1 MVKMERTI
9 EYVKPGVRDWHKDDK
24 TFYFAECVFENGD
37 EGSVLT
43 MAKDTAE
50 KVRDAFLAVKDT
62 KLEFELEKGK
72 EYNGV
77 QSWKIKG
84 FPGMPDLPKGGGG
97 ARGGGGG
104 MSHAQAGLLAAASA
118 MGPFL
123 AAHPALVGTST
134 ESVDPDPDL
143 TAAYITEL
151 ADILTDWLFTRRKGE
166 SGDQGAAGPQ
176 SSGGPEQAAP
186 PPPTLPAEQ
195 VLPLPLFV
203 QLKGLAE
210 SKGLTEEDIEAATGG
225 KPLGQLTTDEA
236 NALIEMWG
244 AA

>member
-1 MVKMERTI
+1 MAETVKMERTI

-43 MAKDTAE
+43 MAKDSAE

-62 KLEFELEKGK
+62 KLEFELERGK

-84 FPGMPDLPKGGGG
+84 FPGMPDIPRGGGG
-97 ARGGGGG
+97 ARSGGGG
-104 MSHAQAGLLAAASA
+104 MSHAQAGLLAASSVVGPIFGQ
-118 MGPFL
+118 MGIEYVAQN
-123 AAHPALVGTST
+123 AADLKLLTT
-134 ESVDPDPDL
+134 EW
-143 TAAYITEL
+143 
-151 ADILTDWLFTRRKGE
+151 ADYFTDWLFNRRKGE
-166 SGDQGAAGPQ
+166 SDDKGSAGVP

-195 VLPLPLFV
+195 VLPLPVFV

-210 SKGLTEEDIEAATGG
+210 SKGLSEADIAAATGG
-225 KPLGQLTTDEA
+225 KALGQLTTDEA
-236 NALIEMWG
+236 HALIELWG
-244 AA
+244 AS